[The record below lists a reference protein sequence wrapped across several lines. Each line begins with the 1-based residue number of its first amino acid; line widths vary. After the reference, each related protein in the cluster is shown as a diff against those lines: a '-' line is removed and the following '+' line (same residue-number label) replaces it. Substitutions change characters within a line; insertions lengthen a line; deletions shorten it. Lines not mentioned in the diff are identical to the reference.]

1 MKSPKREAVAR
12 SSLRLGSAV
21 LAVILALATGPACLW
36 LGAPS
41 SASAPTSTPTPT
53 AAPGVEA
60 AASPHGHHEHHAHG
74 DSHETASNATAAKL
88 GHHCQCPMHRG
99 VSASNSGA
107 AVPVFL
113 VRPRVETEAPPA
125 GFSIHFAEKL
135 MPSSPMAALEPP
147 VPIAFA

>member
-41 SASAPTSTPTPT
+41 SASAPTPT

-60 AASPHGHHEHHAHG
+60 AASSHGHHEHHAHG
-74 DSHETASNATAAKL
+74 HSHETASDATAAKL
-88 GHHCQCPMHRG
+88 GHHCQCPMHWG
-99 VSASNSGA
+99 VAPSGSGA
-107 AVPVFL
+107 AVSVFL
-113 VRPRVETEAPPA
+113 IRPRVEIESPSA
-125 GFSIHFAEKL
+125 GFSIHFAEPFL
-135 MPSSPMAALEPP
+135 PSSPMAALEPP
-147 VPIAFA
+147 VPIAVS

>member
-41 SASAPTSTPTPT
+41 SAP
-53 AAPGVEA
+53 APGVES

-74 DSHETASNATAAKL
+74 DFHETASDATAAKL
-88 GHHCQCPMHRG
+88 GHHCQCPMHWG
-99 VSASNSGA
+99 VAPSGSGA
-107 AVPVFL
+107 AVSVFL
-113 VRPRVETEAPPA
+113 IRPRVEIESPSA
-125 GFSIHFAEKL
+125 GFSIHFAEPFL
-135 MPSSPMAALEPP
+135 PSSPMAALEPP
-147 VPIAFA
+147 VPIAFS

>member
-1 MKSPKREAVAR
+1 LKSPRQETIVR
-12 SSLRLGSAV
+12 GCLQLGSAV
-21 LAVILALATGPACLW
+21 LAVLLALATGPACLW

-41 SASAPTSTPTPT
+41 SAP
-53 AAPGVEA
+53 APGVEA

-74 DSHETASNATAAKL
+74 DSHEKASDATAAKL
-88 GHHCQCPMHRG
+88 SHHCQCPMHRG
-99 VSASNSGA
+99 VTPSGSGA
-107 AVPVFL
+107 AVSVFL
-113 VRPRVETEAPPA
+113 VRQRVELQAPPA

>member
-41 SASAPTSTPTPT
+41 SAP
-53 AAPGVEA
+53 APGVES

-74 DSHETASNATAAKL
+74 DSHETASNATGAKL
-88 GHHCQCPMHRG
+88 GHHCQCPMHWG
-99 VSASNSGA
+99 VAPSGSGA
-107 AVPVFL
+107 AVSVFL
-113 VRPRVETEAPPA
+113 IRPRVEIESPSA
-125 GFSIHFAEKL
+125 GFSIHFAEPFL
-135 MPSSPMAALEPP
+135 PSSPMAALEPP
-147 VPIAFA
+147 VPIAFS